1 MLEEN
6 RSDRQLPERGV
17 IDILSE
23 TFAIYWRHFA
33 SFVALVAVIY
43 VPIGFLE
50 LALTLVARE
59 SVWVTLSMT
68 VLDSV
73 FSIFVYAAGIF
84 AVGQHYLVNRV
95 TVGESYTRVLLR
107 VVSLAVFA
115 VALGILLSLVMS
127 AVFTVSD
134 PALTLET
141 QEAAEPEITAS
152 VLIALA
158 VMFLALP
165 VLLIYSIY
173 LVVIMPALI
182 VEGRHARSALQRSI
196 ELTRNSK
203 WRIFGHLV
211 VYSLVTIGLLIAL
224 NTPLFILGEA
234 SSAGE
239 TPSLWTSLI
248 GVVISRAGSIL
259 IAPVTFIATTLL
271 YYDLRIRKENYDI
284 PRLSLEMGIART

>member
-23 TFAIYWRHFA
+23 TFVIYWRHFA

-43 VPIGFLE
+43 VPIGILE
-50 LALTLVARE
+50 LALALVVRE
-59 SVWVTLSMT
+59 SVWATLSVT

-95 TVGESYTRVLLR
+95 TVGESYTRALWR

-127 AVFTVSD
+127 AVFTISD
-134 PALTLET
+134 PALTVET
-141 QEAAEPEITAS
+141 QEGVEPEITGS

-173 LVVIMPALI
+173 LVVIMPAII
-182 VEGRHARSALQRSI
+182 VEGCHARSALQRSF

-211 VYSLVTIGLLIAL
+211 VYSLVAIGLLIAL
-224 NTPLFILGEA
+224 NAPLFILGGA
-234 SSAGE
+234 TSAGE

>member
-33 SFVALVAVIY
+33 SFVALTAVIY

-95 TVGESYTRVLLR
+95 TVGESYTRALLR

-134 PALTLET
+134 PALTVET

>member
-1 MLEEN
+1 MEEN

-23 TFAIYWRHFA
+23 TFVIYWRHFA

-43 VPIGFLE
+43 VPIGILE
-50 LALTLVARE
+50 LALALVVRE
-59 SVWVTLSMT
+59 SVWATLSVT

-95 TVGESYTRVLLR
+95 TVGESYTRALWR

-127 AVFTVSD
+127 AVFTISD
-134 PALTLET
+134 PALTVET
-141 QEAAEPEITAS
+141 QEGVEPEITGS

-173 LVVIMPALI
+173 LVVIMPAII
-182 VEGRHARSALQRSI
+182 VEGCHARSALQRSF

-211 VYSLVTIGLLIAL
+211 VYSLVAIGLLIAL
-224 NTPLFILGEA
+224 NAPLFILGGA
-234 SSAGE
+234 TSAGE

>member
-1 MLEEN
+1 LEEN

-33 SFVALVAVIY
+33 SFVALTAVIY

-95 TVGESYTRVLLR
+95 TVGESYTRALLR

-115 VALGILLSLVMS
+115 IALGILLSLVMS

-134 PALTLET
+134 PALTVET

-234 SSAGE
+234 SPAGE

>member
-95 TVGESYTRVLLR
+95 TVGESYTRALLR

-134 PALTLET
+134 PALTVET

>member
-1 MLEEN
+1 MEEN

-23 TFAIYWRHFA
+23 TFVIYWRHFA

-43 VPIGFLE
+43 VPIGILE
-50 LALTLVARE
+50 LALALVARE
-59 SVWVTLSMT
+59 SVWVTLSVT

-95 TVGESYTRVLLR
+95 TVGESYTRALWR

-127 AVFTVSD
+127 AVFTVSA
-134 PALTLET
+134 PALTVET
-141 QEAAEPEITAS
+141 QEAVEPEITAS

-173 LVVIMPALI
+173 LVVIMPAII
-182 VEGRHARSALQRSI
+182 VEGCHARSAIQRSF

-224 NTPLFILGEA
+224 NAPLFILGGA
-234 SSAGE
+234 TSAGE

-259 IAPVTFIATTLL
+259 ISPVTFIATTLL

>member
-33 SFVALVAVIY
+33 SFVALTAVIY

-134 PALTLET
+134 PALTVET

-211 VYSLVTIGLLIAL
+211 VYSLVAIGLLIAL